1 MASWR
6 DNYAPVDVTDKRDN
20 LGRPVDVISDQAEVL
35 LDRSFAPS
43 PVAAPTTPQAEPAAP
58 ATPSWRDSYTPAA
71 QEAPAATGTWRDA
84 YSPVS
89 SASAAVRP
97 ELPTGEPATGL
108 AAFAFL
114 DEFKKGTLTKE
125 KSMADPRVIN
135 AMKTGLDFR
144 FGDRGLASNLATG
157 LAGGAIGGYTKDM
170 SNEDI
175 FEQWQN
181 WMRSFAGGQT
191 VTTANEIAF
200 LSTLDDEEKSLL
212 GAQYEMFD
220 KNPNIF
226 SAETGWGEMFD
237 GIKDYASAAVWDPL
251 TLVSL
256 GVGKALGAG
265 ATKTAGLAVRSAAQT
280 AFRSALKKG
289 MSREAAV
296 AASQSASKAA
306 FVRVGLVDASKYAAV
321 DFVANVSTD
330 IAYQSAMMDT
340 GVQDEYQL
348 SQTVMAGMAT
358 MLLPAI
364 VGGSRTFS
372 AWSNSANA
380 PAPFKAAVGVH
391 NLFKG
396 LGKED
401 ILAAQKAR
409 VNFPQVESEM
419 GNLLKNFGENSAEY
433 TDWSKV
439 AGDARASL
447 GGSLDATDNEKLFM
461 RSFLFGSPKEKGGAK
476 GFVNVMSDAGLVF
489 VERED
494 TNITNFIGDAIN
506 FLPADSTIVADFV
519 KTFQREF
526 GSISK
531 NVDNLK
537 TPKELSEFWKGRQSA
552 VGSRLWDSKQSS
564 VLISRGITDKSTN
577 SALAD
582 AMNREISEKTKKT
595 REAGKYTLSLYK
607 SLLTSHISTT
617 MLNVKGWAAT
627 SAAGTVSDVIQGTL
641 ELMTAPAIRVLKGE
655 DAYSEAIKAGR
666 GSISGALRR
675 GVNFL
680 QPGDTI
686 EKALE
691 YMKYSPQTFKALSRD
706 LGGDSGAAA
715 GVDTLKRL
723 GMDPKDKVN
732 LGLESTRNLFQALS
746 GQKLQDETTKM
757 LSFMSNVDLMI
768 RREYGMDYNSFMTDP
783 KLGFVE
789 MHSPRYRNI
798 VEANALDRTQRE
810 VYSKD
815 WTSKKGSSLALNAA
829 RYMEGISANEVGGY
843 VIPFGKFFNN
853 SMAMMSDYS
862 GVNAVRIL
870 GGKYLLGKKSTTLA
884 AEETSQLLAKATVG
898 ITAAYMM
905 SDQKMSNLAEGLKWN
920 QQREDDGS
928 ITDKTYEFPESM
940 LHLVGQLIAH
950 YRKDEQIPP
959 ELAAE
964 AVDFTIGQTF
974 RGASDAVQV
983 MDNLAK
989 AIASGDLGSSGK
1001 QALNIAFGSL
1011 ARIASGATRPL
1022 DMPNQAIKLA
1032 TGDWVEPDRNTN
1044 GDSWTDFSLTKKAT
1058 RYFDEFFEAVG
1069 LGADGS
1075 PNAAKPTSPYQQAPD
1090 AGRVVGTRTTPGN
1103 SKAEQLMNSVGIPSW
1118 QAFRWGN
1125 DPEVKNHMN
1134 ALVGPVFE
1142 AEAAQIFREHPDF
1155 FDLPLYNRQVLVE
1168 GVLKRSREQTQSWME
1183 SEGGDFSYRDRL
1195 AKVNKNDLKLTL
1207 DRYYP
1212 QVKGNPLKLLK
1223 EENGLETLISVIGF
1237 AENYQALGMADN

>member
-6 DNYAPVDVTDKRDN
+6 DNYSPVDVTDERDN
-20 LGRPVDVISDQAEVL
+20 LGRPIDVISDQAEVL
-35 LDRSFAPS
+35 SERPSAPVS
-43 PVAAPTTPQAEPAAP
+43 APTPQAEPAAP
-58 ATPSWRDSYTPAA
+58 SWRDNYSPVT
-71 QEAPAATGTWRDA
+71 QEAPAATGTWRDN

-89 SASAAVRP
+89 SAGSP
-97 ELPTGEPATGL
+97 EIPTDGPTSGL
-108 AAFAFL
+108 AAMSFI
-114 DEFKKGTLTKE
+114 DEYEKGTLSKE
-125 KSMADPRVIN
+125 KALADQRVID
-135 AMKTGLDFR
+135 AMRTGLDFR
-144 FGDRGLASNLATG
+144 FGDRNLASNLATG

-170 SNEDI
+170 SDEDI

-181 WMRSFAGGQT
+181 WQRSFAGGQT

-200 LSTLDDEEKSLL
+200 LSTLDDDEKALV

-251 TLVSL
+251 TLFSL
-256 GVGKALGAG
+256 GVGKAMGAG
-265 ATKTAGLAVRSAAQT
+265 ATKIAAGTVRVAAQT
-280 AFRSALKKG
+280 AFRSALKNG
-289 MSREAAV
+289 VAREAAV
-296 AASQSASKAA
+296 AASKKAAQGA
-306 FVRVGLVDASKYAAV
+306 FVRVGLVDAAKYSAV

-340 GVQDEYQL
+340 GVQEEYQL

-372 AWSNSANA
+372 AWSNSASA
-380 PAPFKAAVGVH
+380 PAPFKAAVGV
-391 NLFKG
+391 NDLFKG

-409 VNFPQVESEM
+409 INLPQVETEM
-419 GNLLKNFGENSAEY
+419 GALLKNFGDHSADY

-439 AGDARASL
+439 AGDARSSL
-447 GGSLDATDNEKLFM
+447 GDSLDATDNEKLFM
-461 RSFLFGSPKEKGGAK
+461 RSFLFGNPKEKGGAK

-506 FLPADSTIVADFV
+506 FLPPESTIVADFI
-519 KTFQREF
+519 KTFQKEF
-526 GSISK
+526 GSISS
-531 NVDNLK
+531 NVDAMK
-537 TPKELSEFWKGRQSA
+537 TPKELSEFWKGRQSEI
-552 VGSRLWDSKQSS
+552 GGRLWDSSQSS
-564 VLISRGITDKSTN
+564 VLITRGITDKSTN
-577 SALAD
+577 SALAE

-595 REAGKYTLSLYK
+595 REVGKYTLSLYK

-627 SAAGTVSDVIQGTL
+627 SAAGTVSDVVQGTL
-641 ELMTAPAIRVLKGE
+641 ELMTAPAVRVLKGQ
-655 DAYSEAIKAGR
+655 DAYNEAIKAGR

-686 EKALE
+686 DKALE

-732 LGLESTRNLFQALS
+732 LGLESTRNLFQAWS

-768 RREYGMDYNSFMTDP
+768 RREYGMDYNTFMTDP

-789 MHSPRYRNI
+789 MHTPRYRNV

-829 RYMEGISANEVGGY
+829 RYMEGISANAVGGY
-843 VIPFGKFFNN
+843 LIPFGKFFNN

-870 GGKYLLGKKSTTLA
+870 GGRLLGKEQTSLA
-884 AEETSQLLAKATVG
+884 AEEGSQLLAKTTVG
-898 ITAAYMM
+898 LTAAYMM
-905 SDQKMSNLAEGLKWN
+905 SNEKMSNLAEGLKWN
-920 QQREDDGS
+920 QKREDDGS

-940 LHLVGQLIAH
+940 LHLVGQIVAH
-950 YRKDEQIPP
+950 HRKDGQIPP

-964 AVDFTIGQTF
+964 AVDFTVGQTF

-989 AIASGDLGSSGK
+989 AIASGDLDATGR
-1001 QALNIAFGSL
+1001 QALDITFGSL

-1022 DMPNQAIKLA
+1022 DMPNQAIKLG
-1032 TGDWVEPDRNTN
+1032 TGDWTEPDRNTN
-1044 GDSWTDFSLTKKAT
+1044 GDSWTDFSLTKKGT
-1058 RYFDEFFEAVG
+1058 RYFDEFFEMVG

-1075 PNAAKPTSPYQQAPD
+1075 PNAAKPTAPYKQAPD
-1090 AGRVVGTRTTPGN
+1090 AGRVVGTRSSPGN
-1103 SKAEQLMNSVGIPSW
+1103 TQAEQLMNSVGIPSW
-1118 QAFRWGN
+1118 QSFRWGN
-1125 DPEVKNHMN
+1125 DPELKNHMN
-1134 ALVGPVFE
+1134 SLVAPIFE
-1142 AEAAQIFREHPDF
+1142 AESAQLFREHPDF
-1155 FDLPLYNRQVLVE
+1155 FELPLYNRQVLVK
-1168 GVLKRSREQTQSWME
+1168 GVLKRSKEQAQSWME
-1183 SEGGDFSYRDRL
+1183 SEGGDFSYRDRF

-1207 DRYYP
+1207 KNYFPD
-1212 QVKGNPLKLLK
+1212 VKGNPLDLLK
-1223 EENGLETLISVIGF
+1223 EDNGMEKLTAIIGF
-1237 AENYQALGMADN
+1237 AENYQALGMSDN